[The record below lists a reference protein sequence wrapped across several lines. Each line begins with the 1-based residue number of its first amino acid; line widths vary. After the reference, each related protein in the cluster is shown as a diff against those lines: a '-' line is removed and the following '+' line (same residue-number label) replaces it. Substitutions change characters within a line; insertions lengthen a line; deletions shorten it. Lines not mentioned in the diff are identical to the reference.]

1 MRLNPD
7 LFETAV
13 EPLAHLVRCCP
24 RDNCEGPTMKTRLTL
39 TAAAITALTA
49 CGGNNNANN
58 VAATNVATNAATMN
72 AGTMNAVDM
81 NATDLNATTN
91 TGVTDVN
98 ATGNTAGNAT
108 TNY

>member
-1 MRLNPD
+1 MWEPFRSR
-7 LFETAV
+7 FAV
-13 EPLAHLVRCCP
+13 GQ
-24 RDNCEGPTMKTRLTL
+24 RDNCEGPTMKTRITL
-39 TAAAITALTA
+39 TAATIAMLTA
-49 CGGNNNANN
+49 CGSNNNANN

-72 AGTMNAVDM
+72 AGTLNAGTMNATDM

-98 ATGNTAGNAT
+98 AAGNAT